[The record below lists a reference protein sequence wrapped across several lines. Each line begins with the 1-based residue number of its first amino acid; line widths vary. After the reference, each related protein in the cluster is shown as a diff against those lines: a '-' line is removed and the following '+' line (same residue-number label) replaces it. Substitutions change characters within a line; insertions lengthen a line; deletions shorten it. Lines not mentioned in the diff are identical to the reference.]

1 MTKSSHDFET
11 EEFSGDYTK
20 VRHLV
25 RTKRF
30 DHAAEPLLIGWN
42 YQAKRSLITATRKR
56 LVDTWAQKQRLMKD
70 TGYTTDDLVE
80 EVLGDVEDWLREL
93 HKAGKIKKISD
104 S

>member
-11 EEFSGDYTK
+11 EKFSGDYTK
-20 VRHLV
+20 VRHFV

-30 DHAAEPLLIGWN
+30 DYAAEPLLIGWN
-42 YQAKRSLITATRKR
+42 YQAKRGLITAIRKR

-70 TGYTTDDLVE
+70 TGYTTDDLVD

-93 HKAGKIKKISD
+93 YKAGKIKKISD